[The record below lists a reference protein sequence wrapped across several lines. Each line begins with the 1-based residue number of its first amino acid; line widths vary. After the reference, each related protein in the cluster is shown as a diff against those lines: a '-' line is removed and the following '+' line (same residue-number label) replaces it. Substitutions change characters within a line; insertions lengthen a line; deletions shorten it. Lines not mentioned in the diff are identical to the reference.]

1 MCHNLEAEELYIVH
15 RICERLTKGRK
26 EHGVI
31 DPMDGRDWLLELED
45 ELLDGLNYIAE
56 EVRRK
61 YIVNKKAID
70 ACPKHKEGIYA
81 WYDS

>member
-1 MCHNLEAEELYIVH
+1 MCASLKSEELYIVH

-31 DPMDGRDWLLELED
+31 DPLDGRNWLLELED

-56 EVRRK
+56 EVRK
-61 YIVNKKAID
+61 QQLIAG
-70 ACPKHKEGIYA
+70 CPSFADHVERINR
-81 WYDS
+81 